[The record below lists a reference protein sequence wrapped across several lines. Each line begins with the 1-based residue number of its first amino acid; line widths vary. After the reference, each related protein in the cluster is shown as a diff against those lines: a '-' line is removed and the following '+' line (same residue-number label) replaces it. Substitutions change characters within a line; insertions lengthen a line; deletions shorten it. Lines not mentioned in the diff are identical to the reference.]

1 MVGADRMVVHRRN
14 DRLRLSAQT
23 FVRHAGDESVVWC
36 PRTGGCTVMRDARAI
51 LDEVALEW
59 RGRGEIMQSVAE
71 RFGCAAAEVA
81 EGVDAVLG
89 ELAAQGFVETDADG
103 RCAAGDTDA
112 AGRAGG
118 TVRGNAPTAN
128 PADSE
133 ADADGGDESP
143 LVGFCRRHGLP
154 IELHIDLT
162 DACNERCVHCYLPK
176 GGVHFLDPAL
186 AFKVLDE
193 FRAVQGLTVT
203 LSGGECLL
211 HRDFAAI
218 LRHARELG
226 LNVIV
231 LSNLTL
237 CDAET
242 VELLK
247 EVDPQFVNV
256 SLYAVDEAV
265 HDSITQIPGSCAKS
279 KAAIDALAAAG
290 VHVRI
295 QTPFMYGNRGC
306 VAELKAY
313 AAERRIHLVADCDIF
328 GGTDQTC
335 ANRRHAL
342 SPEEMEALVSANCD
356 AFPRSPLPPEACGRG
371 AKVCGI
377 GDDKLN
383 LDAEGRYYPCDGFH
397 GAILGDARTDSLS
410 DVWTGDALNRLR
422 ALKNADFG
430 PCASCADRAW
440 CKVCPMRNFN
450 ETGDMLVPAP
460 WRCEATRLF
469 RRIFGEV
476 N

>member
-1 MVGADRMVVHRRN
+1 MECADRKI
-14 DRLRLSAQT
+14 RLASCT

-51 LDEVALEW
+51 LDEVTHEW

-71 RFGCAAAEVA
+71 RFGCAAEEVA
-81 EGVDAVLG
+81 EGVDAVLD
-89 ELAAQGFVETDADG
+89 ELAAQGFAEMETAEGCASADDVAERLSYGAEKASMVGGASVEEYVADA
-103 RCAAGDTDA
+103 
-112 AGRAGG
+112 
-118 TVRGNAPTAN
+118 N
-128 PADSE
+128 E
-133 ADADGGDESP
+133 ADDDESP
-143 LVGFCRRHGLP
+143 LGGFCRRHGIPL
-154 IELHIDLT
+154 EFHMDLT

-203 LSGGECLL
+203 ISGGECLL

-237 CDAET
+237 CDAKT

-265 HDSITQIPGSCAKS
+265 HDSITQIPGSCAKT

-313 AAERRIHLVADCDIF
+313 AAERRVRHVADCDII
-328 GGTDQTC
+328 GGIDQTC

-342 SPEEMEALVSANCD
+342 TLDEMEALVSANRD
-356 AFPRSPLPPEACGRG
+356 AFLRSPLPPEACGRG
-371 AKVCGI
+371 AKVCEI

-397 GAILGDARTDSLS
+397 GVILGDARTDSLS
-410 DVWTGDALNRLR
+410 NVWTGDALNRLR

-469 RRIFGEV
+469 RRIFEEV